1 MLCKQLYMYLHL
13 LRFFKCLLQYQRS
26 EFPNTG
32 KCLSTILGLVQGLFA
47 VNYYIFF
54 NSFFFWQHSAGMSLS
69 TLLKFRN

>member
-54 NSFFFWQHSAGMSLS
+54 YSFFFLAAQC
-69 TLLKFRN
+69 RNVVEYTAEI

>member
-54 NSFFFWQHSAGMSLS
+54 NFFFFLAAQC
-69 TLLKFRN
+69 RNVVEYTAEI

>member
-54 NSFFFWQHSAGMSLS
+54 ILFFLAAQC
-69 TLLKFRN
+69 RNVVEYTAEI

>member
-32 KCLSTILGLVQGLFA
+32 KCLSTILGLVQGLLA
-47 VNYYIFF
+47 VNYYIF
-54 NSFFFWQHSAGMSLS
+54 
-69 TLLKFRN
+69 

>member
-54 NSFFFWQHSAGMSLS
+54 LFFFFWQLNFLS
-69 TLLKFRN
+69 QI